1 MRPLLI
7 AFALTALL
15 LACGKKPEPTAPLV
29 RPVKTE
35 IVTSGRDGWMRRFP
49 GTIYAS
55 DKSELAF
62 RVGGE
67 IIELPATA
75 GSNIKKGELLARLD
89 PTEYQ
94 LQLDDRQASFDLSKA
109 QYERAKKLVGGAI
122 SQADYDK
129 VFSQYK
135 TAEASLRQ
143 AEQNLAYTHLRS
155 PMDAIISKV
164 MVDNRQNVQAQQAIL
179 NIQAV
184 ETADIIFQLPESIV
198 ARINRQ
204 RENSDVYTPQVLFDS
219 HPDQL
224 FDTRIREFDTE
235 ADPKTQSYQVTLTMD
250 RPKTFPVLEGMT
262 VTILL
267 DLSQLMT
274 LNNNIPVLPAEAIF
288 VPADQPLE
296 SSQRFVW
303 KLNPATMSVHRQ
315 AVVIGRI
322 TAMGIEVTEGV
333 ADGDEIVTAGVH
345 FLTEGQAVRRLEKE
359 RGL

>member
-1 MRPLLI
+1 MRYLMTAIALAMLLV
-7 AFALTALL
+7 
-15 LACGKKPEPTAPLV
+15 ACGKKPEPAAPLI
-29 RPVKTE
+29 RPVKTAVV
-35 IVTSGRDGWMRRFP
+35 IAGADNWMRRFP

-55 DKSELAF
+55 NKSELAF
-62 RVGGE
+62 RVSGE

-75 GSNIKKGELLARLD
+75 GSNVKKGDLLARLD

-94 LQLDDRQASFDLSKA
+94 LQLDDRKASFDLSKA

-135 TAEASLRQ
+135 TAEAVLSQ
-143 AEQNLAYTHLRS
+143 AEQNLEYTQLRAPS
-155 PMDAIISKV
+155 DAIISRV
-164 MVDNRQNVQAQQAIL
+164 MVDNRQNVQAKQAIL

-184 ETADIIFQLPESIV
+184 ETADVVFQLPESIV

-204 RENSDVYTPQVLFDS
+204 RDDRDTYAPQVLFDS

-224 FDTRIREFDTE
+224 FNTRIREFDTE
-235 ADPKTQSYQVTLTMD
+235 ADPKTQSYRVTLTMD

-262 VTILL
+262 VTVLL
-267 DLSQLMT
+267 DLSKLMT
-274 LNNNIPVLPAEAIF
+274 LSNDIPVLPAEAIF
-288 VPADQPLE
+288 VPADQPLA

-322 TAMGIEVTEGV
+322 TAMGIEVTEGI

-345 FLTEGQAVRRLEKE
+345 FLTEGQTVRRLEKE